1 MKKYHGK
8 QLSYP
13 TTSTSQN
20 ILTLEPHLLLSLLPN
35 MILMPD
41 SETDGL
47 HDTDSPDTDSLTSST
62 SSLIPYHLEET
73 EHYTPTLLLS
83 IYIHVNEK
91 LQNFLAIETHLLK
104 CTRNKTLILCIYIFC
119 LCHWTI

>member
-73 EHYTPTLLLS
+73 EHYTPTRSAEHLHSHKWKITKFLS
-83 IYIHVNEK
+83 YWNSSI
-91 LQNFLAIETHLLK
+91 
-104 CTRNKTLILCIYIFC
+104 
-119 LCHWTI
+119 